1 MTSVFNS
8 INRYL
13 FTTAEENHDSKP
25 HKIHE
30 ININN
35 DIILISNTK
44 IPPAPPIFPID
55 LYKKSDSHIKYK
67 TKYKNFNDY
76 RKELKKKEKRKNN
89 KQNYRKKSKKR

>member
-13 FTTAEENHDSKP
+13 FTTAEQEFDSKP

-44 IPPAPPIFPID
+44 IPPAPPNFPID
-55 LYKKSDSHIKYK
+55 LYKKSYSHIKYK
-67 TKYKNFNDY
+67 TKYINFNHY
-76 RKELKKKEKRKNN
+76 IKELKKKEKKKNN
-89 KQNYRKKSKKR
+89 KQNYRKKHKRR